1 MGESGNV
8 VKRISNESGVDDVDL
23 YIAKCPKDIQG
34 KLREVRAAIR
44 EVAPDASETT
54 SYFHMP
60 GYFFP
65 GYDYNGMFAWFG
77 FQKSYIGLLLRPPTI
92 ESHAKELEGYVR
104 TKSALHLPVNAKVPV
119 PLVKKLV
126 KASIKVMKAKAQ
138 DPTSKNRR

>member
-1 MGESGNV
+1 V
-8 VKRISNESGVDDVDL
+8 VKRISTESGSKDVDL

-34 KLREVRAAIR
+34 KLKEIRAAIR
-44 EVAPDASETT
+44 EVAPDATETM

-60 GYFFP
+60 GYFYP

-92 ESHAKELEGYVR
+92 PNHAKDLGGYLR
-104 TKSALHLPVNAKVPV
+104 TKSALHLPLDAKIPV

-126 KASIKVMKAKAQ
+126 KASIKVMKDKAKKDA
-138 DPTSKNRR
+138 TSKLRR